1 MFKCVLNK
9 HLNTFGLLQSEPQAS
24 TKALCAVDGQP
35 AIVPVVV
42 HPANALALVRL
53 CGTGT
58 DKKLGYLPVV
68 WVTLLVWAQMCSNV
82 FKCVQMCFSTLPHL
96 DTFEKCGLLQ
106 MCLVVPAHR
115 NVFKCWPEIIRNV
128 QQNTFELNVPQMCFT
143 CVSNVLKCV
152 CCCCCD
158 K

>member
-1 MFKCVLNK
+1 MFKCVINK
-9 HLNTFGLLQSEPQAS
+9 HLNTFDLLQSEPQAS

-82 FKCVQMCFSTLPHL
+82 FKCVSAPCHIWTHL
-96 DTFEKCGLLQ
+96 RSAGC
-106 MCLVVPAHR
+106 
-115 NVFKCWPEIIRNV
+115 
-128 QQNTFELNVPQMCFT
+128 
-143 CVSNVLKCV
+143 SKCV
-152 CCCCCD
+152 L
-158 K
+158 

>member
-1 MFKCVLNK
+1 M
-9 HLNTFGLLQSEPQAS
+9 NTLEPIFAQSLREAQREPQAS

-82 FKCVQMCFSTLPHL
+82 FKCVQMCFRTLPHL

-106 MCLVVPAHR
+106 MC
-115 NVFKCWPEIIRNV
+115 
-128 QQNTFELNVPQMCFT
+128 FEYLHTVMC
-143 CVSNVLKCV
+143 SNVGRR
-152 CCCCCD
+152 
-158 K
+158 

>member
-58 DKKLGYLPVV
+58 DKKTRLPAGGLGNPIGLGSNV
-68 WVTLLVWAQMCSNV
+68 LKCSQMCSNV
-82 FKCVQMCFSTLPHL
+82 FQYPA
-96 DTFEKCGLLQ
+96 TFG
-106 MCLVVPAHR
+106 H
-115 NVFKCWPEIIRNV
+115 I
-128 QQNTFELNVPQMCFT
+128 
-143 CVSNVLKCV
+143 
-152 CCCCCD
+152 
-158 K
+158 